1 MNFLST
7 KGPPEDLKE
16 ELNEYV
22 LKKSDKKDGGVPKEL
37 LEILNRSTQANEAN
51 ERKLFIASLKSE
63 EYKQHDSLEEENKEN
78 KLSILNGGPNVVLAQ
93 ACPNAR
99 VYDMNSSLDDMSSL
113 YGKHTYNSQFKRI
126 CRRVN
131 KRKTKDNATKHIETW
146 DYMFPEG
153 EDNDGMSV
161 TREEAKHMSN
171 YYANDNGSS
180 EEDIDAC
187 HMHWNHNHVETT
199 FTSPYESDYYIKPSS
214 LLRVPHK
221 CQPSLAPK
229 RPPPLPRVA
238 SMCGIAK
245 TVLVDASLAHSS
257 TLEDYATL
265 DYEQV
270 AARVAEL
277 SAKIH
282 TK

>member
-1 MNFLST
+1 M
-7 KGPPEDLKE
+7 K
-16 ELNEYV
+16 
-22 LKKSDKKDGGVPKEL
+22 
-37 LEILNRSTQANEAN
+37 Q
-51 ERKLFIASLKSE
+51 
-63 EYKQHDSLEEENKEN
+63 YKQHNGLEEENKEN
-78 KLSILNGGPNVVLAQ
+78 KVSILNGGPNVVLAQ

-113 YGKHTYNSQFKRI
+113 NGKHAYNSQFKRI

-131 KRKTKDNATKHIETW
+131 KRKTKDNATKHVETR
-146 DYMFPEG
+146 DYMFPNG
-153 EDNDGMSV
+153 EDDDGMHV

-171 YYANDNGSS
+171 YYANSNGSS

-187 HMHWNHNHVETT
+187 HMHWNHNHAETSIM
-199 FTSPYESDYYIKPSS
+199 SPYESDYYIKPSS
-214 LLRVPHK
+214 LLRVPQG
-221 CQPSLAPK
+221 CQPSLVAK

-245 TVLVDASLAHSS
+245 SVLVNASLARSS
-257 TLEDYATL
+257 TLEDYATH

-277 SAKIH
+277 SANIH

>member
-1 MNFLST
+1 MST

-22 LKKSDKKDGGVPKEL
+22 LKKTDKKDGGIPKEL
-37 LEILNRSTQANEAN
+37 LEILNRSTQANQAN
-51 ERKLFIASLKSE
+51 ERKLIIASLKSK
-63 EYKQHDSLEEENKEN
+63 EYKQHDGLEEENKEN
-78 KLSILNGGPNVVLAQ
+78 KVSILNGGRNVVLAQ

-99 VYDMNSSLDDMSSL
+99 VCDMNSSLDDMSSL
-113 YGKHTYNSQFKRI
+113 YTFNLHFKRI

-131 KRKTKDNATKHIETW
+131 KRKTKDNATKHMETW

-153 EDNDGMSV
+153 EDDDGMSV
-161 TREEAKHMSN
+161 TREEAKHMLN

-187 HMHWNHNHVETT
+187 RMHWNHNNVETT

-214 LLRVPHK
+214 LSRVSHG
-221 CQPSLAPK
+221 CQPSLVPK
-229 RPPPLPRVA
+229 HPPPLPRA
-238 SMCGIAK
+238 TSMCGIAK
-245 TVLVDASLAHSS
+245 SVLVNASLARSS
-257 TLEDYATL
+257 TLEDYATH

-277 SAKIH
+277 SANIH